1 MSASTIGL
9 LTIGQ
14 ASRDDL
20 FQEIKKLINP
30 TIKTIEAGVLD
41 AFSEKEIAELTPSA
55 GDFPL
60 ITKIKKNKSVVVSKK
75 KISSLLG
82 KKIDHLHEKGA
93 QLVII
98 LCTTPFDNLP
108 AKTLVLKTGN
118 LLNSLIRV
126 LSHNGKLGVLIPL
139 KEQIEPSKL
148 RWKNLGIDV
157 TVEYASPYGDLSA
170 LKDAASRLS
179 CIEEVKL
186 ILMDCLGYSA
196 KMKEMIS
203 PFFKAPII
211 LPRSLLA
218 TIINEIA

>member
-14 ASRDDL
+14 TSRDDL

-30 TIKTIEAGVLD
+30 NIKTIEAGVLD

-60 ITKIKKNKSVVVSKK
+60 ITKIKGNKSVVVSKK
-75 KISSLLG
+75 KIASLLG

-98 LCTTPFDNLP
+98 LCTTPFYNLP
-108 AKTLVLKTGN
+108 AKTFVLKTGN
-118 LLNSLIRV
+118 LLNSIIRA

-139 KEQIEPSKL
+139 KEQIEASKL

-170 LKDAASRLS
+170 LMGAASRLS
-179 CIEEVKL
+179 VIEEVNL
-186 ILMDCLGYSA
+186 ILMDCLGYSV

-211 LPRSLLA
+211 LPRSLLV